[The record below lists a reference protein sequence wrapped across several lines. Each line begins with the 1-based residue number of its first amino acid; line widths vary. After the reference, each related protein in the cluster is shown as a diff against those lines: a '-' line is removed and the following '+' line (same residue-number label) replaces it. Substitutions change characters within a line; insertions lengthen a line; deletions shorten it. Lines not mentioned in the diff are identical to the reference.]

1 MNAIEKSARTILK
14 TAASRQAVG
23 FLCLLLLNGG
33 SALAVE
39 RDMTRRHSVGSSAF
53 MLANLLPGSPQY
65 ILLDY
70 GYRLTNDDVVMVEA
84 LTWKY
89 SAPLGIP
96 LDSSGPDYPGH
107 IKSYGAGLA
116 YQRFLWVGLFA
127 KVHAAYLRT
136 HYSIS
141 GNERTRQ
148 GNQLF
153 LQFRLGYHFELP
165 VLGERLY
172 LEPSVAA
179 TGWPIN
185 TNVPAAFAAQDERYP
200 SYALEPGLNLGMV
213 F

>member
-1 MNAIEKSARTILK
+1 MNAFEKVARNILQ
-14 TAASRQAVG
+14 TVSTPAVG
-23 FLCLLLLNGG
+23 LLCMLLLNTG
-33 SALAVE
+33 SALAAE
-39 RDMTRRHSVGSSAF
+39 RDMTRRHSVGTSAF
-53 MLANLLPGSPQY
+53 MLADLLPESPQY

-70 GYRLTNDDVVMVEA
+70 GYRLTKDDVVMVEA
-84 LTWKY
+84 ITWKY
-89 SAPLGIP
+89 PAPLGIP
-96 LDSSGPDYPGH
+96 LDSSGSDYPGY

-116 YQRFLWVGLFA
+116 YQRFLWEGLYA

-136 HYSIS
+136 HYSIQ
-141 GNERTRQ
+141 GTDRVQE

-153 LQFRLGYHFELP
+153 VQFRVGYHFEFP

-185 TNVPAAFAAQDERYP
+185 TNVPASFAAQDKKYP
-200 SYALEPGLNLGMV
+200 SYGLEPGLNFGMV